1 MQPKYFIEIN
11 ILIQDSNSCRNQG
24 IAETIFVQL
33 VKMKNTS
40 IDTLSL
46 KNSIFTTQD
55 KTNKTMT

>member
-1 MQPKYFIEIN
+1 MQPNYFIEIN

-55 KTNKTMT
+55 